1 MRKGEKLL
9 SLCSVILCAT
19 IGLST
24 PIEMAAATTPKESA
38 KSKTFAGVKG
48 EKEEVG
54 NIITELSDKRTETSK
69 EFLLD
74 NGTKLVAEYNQPI
87 HYKNSKGKWVDY
99 NNSMKDTKSSDN
111 DGEFP
116 QRALNQI

>member
-1 MRKGEKLL
+1 
-9 SLCSVILCAT
+9 
-19 IGLST
+19 
-24 PIEMAAATTPKESA
+24 MAAATTPNKSA

-74 NGTKLVAEYNQPI
+74 NGTKLVAEYITTQKNRKKKRQKLLKQKYLPKQFLLQKYRLMTALFLMI
-87 HYKNSKGKWVDY
+87 HMVMKY
-99 NNSMKDTKSSDN
+99 N
-111 DGEFP
+111 
-116 QRALNQI
+116 RHRVIL